1 MVHPV
6 SNYSLPYELTFPL
19 KPEQMIRLSEVQS
32 FSHQF
37 GLALFVQC
45 YSHQFGLTLFEALAF

>member
-19 KPEQMIRLSEVQS
+19 KPEQAIKFTEIQS
-32 FSHQF
+32 SHQF
-37 GLALFVQC
+37 GLAL
-45 YSHQFGLTLFEALAF
+45 LEALAF